1 MRAAGQALKR
11 VGMAQGR
18 KLELI
23 DEVSAE
29 RDRVMVARRL
39 PLFSSA
45 LGTDDLACGRCG
57 GIIASGV
64 DAETLYSNLQGAS
77 RLIVDCT
84 CGAHNLLVAE
94 RRKAPR

>member
-1 MRAAGQALKR
+1 MAAQ
-11 VGMAQGR
+11 R
-18 KLELI
+18 KLELVE
-23 DEVSAE
+23 EVSAE
-29 RDRVMVARRL
+29 RDRLMVARRL

-57 GIIASGV
+57 AVIASGV
-64 DAETLYSNLQGAS
+64 DAETLYGNLQGAS
-77 RLIVDCT
+77 RLIVDCV